1 MDKVLLSRSLALS
14 PSLHRGEFLR
24 FLPFSHPDSTNE
36 DAHATAHCLGLHMT
50 GFLSCRNLGEKR
62 RQIPPRSSALYHS
75 GTRKKKIRSPGQGE
89 PKQHVVKPETT
100 FLL

>member
-1 MDKVLLSRSLALS
+1 MDKVLLSRSLSLF

-50 GFLSCRNLGEKR
+50 GFLSCRNLGKKR

-75 GTRKKKIRSPGQGE
+75 GTRKKKSGRQG
-89 PKQHVVKPETT
+89 KVSQSNMW
-100 FLL
+100 